1 MRFRIN
7 AILGSEP
14 DQLRWSEADAEE
26 LLGLLKAYKHVLE
39 IEQQNIAQLEAS
51 PRNSTWKCQ
60 PQGCMKSLFEST
72 EEVLLS
78 KEIEHKTRR
87 TQKLKQDFEKG
98 NSIMIKP
105 FPSKN

>member
-1 MRFRIN
+1 MSDIKNWQSDALINIQRFLDKYSSNSKTHLPLVDVIRFRIN

-51 PRNSTWKCQ
+51 LETQLGSA
-60 PQGCMKSLFEST
+60 SL
-72 EEVLLS
+72 
-78 KEIEHKTRR
+78 R
-87 TQKLKQDFEKG
+87 G
-98 NSIMIKP
+98 A
-105 FPSKN
+105 

>member
-1 MRFRIN
+1 MSDIKDWQSDALINIQRFLDKYSSNNTTHLPLVDVMRFRIN

-51 PRNSTWKCQ
+51 LEAQLGSA
-60 PQGCMKSLFEST
+60 SL
-72 EEVLLS
+72 
-78 KEIEHKTRR
+78 R
-87 TQKLKQDFEKG
+87 G
-98 NSIMIKP
+98 A
-105 FPSKN
+105 

>member
-1 MRFRIN
+1 MSDIKDWQSDALINIQRFLDKYSSKNTTHLPLVDVMRFRIN

-51 PRNSTWKCQ
+51 LEAQLGSA
-60 PQGCMKSLFEST
+60 SL
-72 EEVLLS
+72 
-78 KEIEHKTRR
+78 R
-87 TQKLKQDFEKG
+87 G
-98 NSIMIKP
+98 A
-105 FPSKN
+105 

>member
-1 MRFRIN
+1 MSDIKDWQSDALINIQRFMDKYSSNNTTHLPLVDVMRFRIN

-51 PRNSTWKCQ
+51 LEAQIGSA
-60 PQGCMKSLFEST
+60 SL
-72 EEVLLS
+72 
-78 KEIEHKTRR
+78 R
-87 TQKLKQDFEKG
+87 G
-98 NSIMIKP
+98 A
-105 FPSKN
+105 

>member
-1 MRFRIN
+1 MSDIKDWHSDALINIQRFLDKYSSKRTTHLPLVDVMRFRIN

-51 PRNSTWKCQ
+51 LEAQLGSARLR
-60 PQGCMKSLFEST
+60 GA
-72 EEVLLS
+72 
-78 KEIEHKTRR
+78 
-87 TQKLKQDFEKG
+87 
-98 NSIMIKP
+98 
-105 FPSKN
+105 